1 MANNKTKTIGLAF
14 CLAIFFVGGWLLGR
28 VGHGSS
34 NEVEQL
40 YTADGESVGI
50 FNQIPAEDMAAAE
63 AIANASLQEDMMAEE
78 DKKVVR
84 EDGKNLPSQIALT
97 DLSDIAGVAPKEEEV
112 PEAEESS
119 KKPVDLQLT
128 GEEVASVAPQ
138 TIPAATADLEDSQ
151 ITLIAAPVKYY
162 TIQNATEYKAF
173 KNKAR
178 GNYPKVDFAKQ
189 MLIVLESESNL
200 PDNVFELISADPQ
213 QDELLVTYRVNVF
226 KLDKKINSH
235 TVLPV
240 DKTQAPI
247 QLKQVL

>member
-14 CLAIFFVGGWLLGR
+14 CLALFFVGGWLLGR
-28 VGHGSS
+28 VGHNSS
-34 NEVEQL
+34 SEVEQL

-50 FNQIPAEDMAAAE
+50 FNQIPPEDMAAAE
-63 AIANASLQEDMMAEE
+63 AVANASLQEDIVLPE
-78 DKKVVR
+78 DKKIVR
-84 EDGKNLPSQIALT
+84 EDGKDLPSQIALT
-97 DLSDIAGVAPKEEEV
+97 DVADIAGVAPKED
-112 PEAEESS
+112 PFAEESS

-128 GEEVASVAPQ
+128 GEEVASVVPQ

-178 GNYPKVDFAKQ
+178 GNYPQVDFAKQ
-189 MLIVLESESNL
+189 MLIVLESDSNL
-200 PDNVFELISADPQ
+200 PDNVFELIAAQPQ
-213 QDELLVTYRVNVF
+213 QDALKVTYRVNVF
-226 KLDKKINSH
+226 RLDKKVNSH
-235 TVLPV
+235 TVLAV

-247 QLKQVL
+247 QLEQVL

>member
-78 DKKVVR
+78 GKKVVR

-112 PEAEESS
+112 PQAEGY
-119 KKPVDLQLT
+119 KKPLDLQLT
-128 GEEVASVAPQ
+128 GEEVTSVAPQ
-138 TIPAATADLEDSQ
+138 TIPSTPANMEDSQ
-151 ITLIAAPVKYY
+151 ITLIAAPVKHYL
-162 TIQNATEYKAF
+162 IQNETEYKAF

-178 GNYPKVDFAKQ
+178 GNYPKVDFSKQ
-189 MLIVLESESNL
+189 MLIVLESDSNL

-213 QDELLVTYRVNVF
+213 QDELVVTYRVNVF